1 MKIFA
6 KLTLVLLTLSLF
18 SCEKEAAKY
27 PFTVIVEAED
37 GTRVQNVTVTAT
49 APVANPIPNFTG
61 ATDENGTVSFEYDQ
75 EAVLQVEATK
85 GSNPP
90 AFIGC
95 NFVKLEADNNV
106 TITVILLPYDPAS
119 SGC

>member
-1 MKIFA
+1 MKAIFR
-6 KLTLVLLTLSLF
+6 LSLIVLALSLF

-49 APVANPIPNFTG
+49 APVANAIPNFSG

-75 EAVLQVEATK
+75 EAVLQVQATK
-85 GSNPP
+85 GENPP
-90 AFIGC
+90 SFIGC
-95 NFVKLEADNNV
+95 NFVKLEADKTV
-106 TITVILLPYDPAS
+106 TITVVLLPYDPAS

>member
-1 MKIFA
+1 MKIIFR
-6 KLTLVLLTLSLF
+6 LSVLFIALSLI

-37 GTRVQNVTVTAT
+37 GTRVQNVAVTAT
-49 APVANPIPNFTG
+49 APVANALPNFSG
-61 ATDENGTVSFEYDQ
+61 ATDENGVVSFTYDQ

-85 GSNPP
+85 GENPP
-90 AFIGC
+90 SYIGC
-95 NFVKLEADNNV
+95 NFVKLQADEEV
-106 TITVILLPYDPAS
+106 TITIVLLPYDPAS